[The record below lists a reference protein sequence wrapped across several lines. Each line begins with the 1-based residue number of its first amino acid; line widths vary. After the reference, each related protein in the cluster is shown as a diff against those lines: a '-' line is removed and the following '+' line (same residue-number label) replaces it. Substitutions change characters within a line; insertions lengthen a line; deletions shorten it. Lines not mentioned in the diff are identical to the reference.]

1 MTKYSNEYIESL
13 PIYDDESK
21 KLVPVQH
28 EIVNIHEVAAR
39 ARYRL
44 IDGPIKCAK
53 AHICKYARKSYDHLT
68 RLEKTL

>member
-28 EIVNIHEVAAR
+28 EIVIIHEVAAR
-39 ARYRL
+39 T
-44 IDGPIKCAK
+44 ITWPG
-53 AHICKYARKSYDHLT
+53 
-68 RLEKTL
+68 